1 MKSNIRGCLFRYP
14 LIKMS
19 NSKFTY
25 TIFQLFLSWNDD
37 ITLSEVTKPRYG
49 SVYPWPLNVIL
60 SWKKKNQVMKKLAAL
75 GWATKT
81 LEEVWIPKFS
91 VCPYSNSIFD
101 NITLAF
107 IISIVRMN

>member
-1 MKSNIRGCLFRYP
+1 M
-14 LIKMS
+14 
-19 NSKFTY
+19 
-25 TIFQLFLSWNDD
+25 SWNDD

-81 LEEVWIPKFS
+81 LEEVWIPKLI
-91 VCPYSNSIFD
+91 VCPNSNSIF
-101 NITLAF
+101 TLAF
-107 IISIVRMN
+107 IISMVRMN

>member
-1 MKSNIRGCLFRYP
+1 M
-14 LIKMS
+14 
-19 NSKFTY
+19 
-25 TIFQLFLSWNDD
+25 SWNDD

-81 LEEVWIPKFS
+81 LEEVWIPKLLCALITIQFLIS
-91 VCPYSNSIFD
+91 
-101 NITLAF
+101 TLAS
-107 IISIVRMN
+107 IISMLRMNLPIFRYMLR

>member
-1 MKSNIRGCLFRYP
+1 
-14 LIKMS
+14 
-19 NSKFTY
+19 
-25 TIFQLFLSWNDD
+25 
-37 ITLSEVTKPRYG
+37 
-49 SVYPWPLNVIL
+49 
-60 SWKKKNQVMKKLAAL
+60 MKKLAAL

-101 NITLAF
+101 IITLAF